1 MNDNILLMKKE
12 IRRLY
17 CVKKLTREEKYD
29 LIVKQWEHMEDKE
42 KDILLHEY
50 QRDLKSYE
58 SLKYIKEIITLFL
71 TGVGIVISWSGAF
84 FTSKEMSEMQ
94 FAEIL
99 ILITL
104 YTIISVLILMC
115 VDIFRRWNVNRIE
128 YVIDTVKSKV
138 SDKRET
144 IDVDEVKEDGI

>member
-1 MNDNILLMKKE
+1 MKDNILQTKKE
-12 IRRLY
+12 IKRLY
-17 CVKKLTREEKYD
+17 SVKNLTREEKYD

-42 KDILLHEY
+42 KDILLQEY

-71 TGVGIVISWSGAF
+71 TGVGIIISWSGAF

-94 FAEIL
+94 FAKIL
-99 ILITL
+99 IIIVI

-128 YVIDTVKSKV
+128 YVIGAVKSKV
-138 SDKRET
+138 SGKREA
-144 IDVDEVKEDGI
+144 IDMDEVKEDGI